1 VTGCN
6 LNRTARETKRARQQT
21 HQFFISRAVY
31 RRRSDSHTQCA
42 IVFTDNLAAGS
53 AHCYTN
59 GEREPAILFGIID
72 HGVSYQNR
80 EP

>member
-1 VTGCN
+1 
-6 LNRTARETKRARQQT
+6 
-21 HQFFISRAVY
+21 
-31 RRRSDSHTQCA
+31 
-42 IVFTDNLAAGS
+42 VFTDNLAGGS

-72 HGVSYQNR
+72 HGVSYKNR